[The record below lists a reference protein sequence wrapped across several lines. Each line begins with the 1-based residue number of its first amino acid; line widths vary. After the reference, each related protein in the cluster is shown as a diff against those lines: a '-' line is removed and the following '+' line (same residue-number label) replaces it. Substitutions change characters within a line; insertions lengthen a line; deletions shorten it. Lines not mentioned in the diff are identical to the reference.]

1 MKMDPKQLKAL
12 FDAVFVDICFEAI
25 ILENGNHPIY
35 HAHAERKENSLLTNL
50 SL

>member
-12 FDAVFVDICFEAI
+12 FDADICFEAI